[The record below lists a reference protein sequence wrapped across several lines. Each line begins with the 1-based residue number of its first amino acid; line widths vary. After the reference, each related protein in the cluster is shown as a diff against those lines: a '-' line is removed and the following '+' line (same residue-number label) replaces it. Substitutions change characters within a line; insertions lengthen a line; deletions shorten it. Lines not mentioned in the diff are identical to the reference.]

1 MIPSTWGPYPNL
13 APGQA
18 WALGSPPKNL
28 CPSVPTLP
36 RAPHSQPGAEKYPT
50 SQHFGENSLHVVK
63 KMSLIL
69 IQMLSVNKLGEIST

>member
-1 MIPSTWGPYPNL
+1 MIPSTWDPYPNL

-18 WALGSPPKNL
+18 WALGSPVSPHWIGPHIHNLELKN
-28 CPSVPTLP
+28 T
-36 RAPHSQPGAEKYPT
+36 PT